1 MPVNSR
7 LAKLARGAK
16 DLVYVTHGDGTALA
30 VVMAP
35 VMPTWDE
42 GAFFAP
48 ITERLVALGYRVM
61 IFDSLSLQPAHHDLD
76 TYASAWRRVLQRLGP
91 IHLLA
96 GSALG
101 GALVQS
107 LLDTRW
113 AAQIP
118 LTLLI
123 SAPTK
128 ADTQLDQR
136 LGQMAKLAAA
146 SELPQALRWLDYWIA
161 PDTSTT
167 ALLPP
172 ALHAPVARPPAA
184 QRPDLQ
190 TQGYPLSKPP
200 YPALD
205 NAHIQ
210 ACARLARG
218 FGLLQGLDVGDA
230 VKPYPGKLLSVYGEQ
245 SQLVRASNISF
256 LRTERHLAVSIP
268 GSGMR
273 PHIEQPAQV
282 WACVQEHLH
291 LTAHIAP

>member
-7 LAKLARGAK
+7 LTKLPRGAK

-76 TYASAWRRVLQRLGP
+76 TYASAWRRVLQGLGP

-172 ALHAPVARPPAA
+172 ALHAPVARPTPPAHS
-184 QRPDLQ
+184 
-190 TQGYPLSKPP
+190 SK
-200 YPALD
+200 AE
-205 NAHIQ
+205 
-210 ACARLARG
+210 CARLARG
-218 FGLLQGLDVGDA
+218 FGLLQGLDVSDA